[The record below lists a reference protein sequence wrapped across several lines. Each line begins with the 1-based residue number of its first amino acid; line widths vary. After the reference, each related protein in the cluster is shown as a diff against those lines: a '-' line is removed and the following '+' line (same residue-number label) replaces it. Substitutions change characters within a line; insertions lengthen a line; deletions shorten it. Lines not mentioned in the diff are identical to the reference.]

1 MYVGTPVESSYE
13 LLYTDPDRTP
23 NASVRAGLLY
33 PFERNKVAMRTEA
46 FWTLDDDDERL
57 AADLGLGL
65 GAEPAQVLTYLLRR
79 DTDDRIE
86 DPRARVLEI
95 RVGTGLG
102 RQPVIDALSTLAER
116 GLVVESTLDSEQ
128 GRPPKAW
135 SAEVTT
141 ETAMRCA
148 YESRADRL
156 VSALSADAETGTA
169 GEPSEEPLR
178 VGFNWLPNGLQIPFY
193 AARTAD
199 AYRTAQLDVEFV
211 HHRGSRASLE
221 AIAAGAVDVGV
232 VGAATLTS
240 AIERGVAIEPL
251 AVLYQRAMAV
261 LYTTR
266 AAFGG
271 ALRASEQLRG
281 RRIGLSPNTETRL
294 LAEVFISQAGVGDDV
309 EILETDGE
317 EIEALRSGRADV
329 VAGSVSDPWR
339 LDGEAEVETL
349 AIAEQFPIY
358 GPALAVDPG
367 AVAPDRL
374 RRFLTGTMLGWR
386 AGRADPTPAARRI
399 AAASDADRDEIERTF
414 RTALSSFADSKA
426 SRTDGWGAHRED
438 DWDRLRIALA
448 RTGRLE
454 TA

>member
-1 MYVGTPVESSYE
+1 
-13 LLYTDPDRTP
+13 
-23 NASVRAGLLY
+23 
-33 PFERNKVAMRTEA
+33 
-46 FWTLDDDDERL
+46 
-57 AADLGLGL
+57 
-65 GAEPAQVLTYLLRR
+65 
-79 DTDDRIE
+79 
-86 DPRARVLEI
+86 
-95 RVGTGLG
+95 
-102 RQPVIDALSTLAER
+102 
-116 GLVVESTLDSEQ
+116 
-128 GRPPKAW
+128 
-135 SAEVTT
+135 
-141 ETAMRCA
+141 MRCA

-156 VSALSADAETGTA
+156 VSALSADVETGTA

>member
-1 MYVGTPVESSYE
+1 
-13 LLYTDPDRTP
+13 
-23 NASVRAGLLY
+23 
-33 PFERNKVAMRTEA
+33 
-46 FWTLDDDDERL
+46 
-57 AADLGLGL
+57 
-65 GAEPAQVLTYLLRR
+65 
-79 DTDDRIE
+79 
-86 DPRARVLEI
+86 
-95 RVGTGLG
+95 
-102 RQPVIDALSTLAER
+102 
-116 GLVVESTLDSEQ
+116 Q

-156 VSALSADAETGTA
+156 VSALSADVETGTA